1 MIVETET
8 AVYLLDL
15 VLGKLRRYP
24 RDAVVEVENSP
35 HEAPAEVAHLRQDGE
50 SIPFEFLAPVEVG
63 KPAQFVLLLD
73 GGVTTIRTTTDV
85 INISTEDSVRFTL
98 EDNKV
103 KKERTD
109 E

>member
-24 RDAVVEVENSP
+24 RDAVVEVENP
-35 HEAPAEVAHLRQDGE
+35 RGGIPAEVASLRQDGE
-50 SIPFEFLAPVEVG
+50 SLPFEFLAPLEVG
-63 KPAQFVLLLD
+63 KPAQFLLLLD

-85 INISTEDSVRFTL
+85 ISVRQ
-98 EDNKV
+98 EK
-103 KKERTD
+103 
-109 E
+109 